1 MNLQSQIQEFYGKI
15 KFPGPYSIDDFEI
28 YKDGLFNPFLN
39 QYEKGIKN
47 SKNILDIGCGS
58 GMIVNLLAYR
68 NPSIQFD
75 ALDFSD
81 SIDYAIE
88 FKNKHN
94 IQNVNFHKVNFF
106 EYIAQDKYDCIICNG
121 VLHHMPEYTKAVIQ
135 INQLLK
141 ETGQLVVGLYNPYG
155 KLAKKFFPVEYV
167 NQTLFLDQEAV
178 PFELTFSHQQ
188 VKELFNQ
195 YQLVDVYP
203 GINKKFVDLI
213 NLFNYTN
220 GGLTIYT
227 FKKSAV
233 L

>member
-1 MNLQSQIQEFYGKI
+1 MSIESQIQEFYGKI
-15 KFPGPYSIDDFEI
+15 KFPGPYMINDFEI

-39 QYEKGIKN
+39 QYEEGIKN

-58 GMIVNLLAYR
+58 GMVVNLLAYR
-68 NPSIQFD
+68 NPNIQFD

-106 EYIAQDKYDCIICNG
+106 EYLAQDKYDSIICNG
-121 VLHHMPEYTKAVIQ
+121 VLHHMPEYTKAITQ

-141 ETGQLVVGLYNPYG
+141 ENGQLVVGLYNPYG
-155 KLAKKFFPVEYV
+155 KLAKKFFPVSYV
-167 NQTLFLDQEAV
+167 NQTLFLDQEHV
-178 PFELTFSHQQ
+178 PFELTFSFQQ
-188 VKELFNQ
+188 VKELFKYYTLEKVYPSVFNK
-195 YQLVDVYP
+195 LVD
-203 GINKKFVDLI
+203 LT
-213 NLFNYTN
+213 NLFNYNN

-227 FKKSAV
+227 FRKV

>member
-1 MNLQSQIQEFYGKI
+1 MSVESQIQAFYGKI
-15 KFPGPYSIDDFEI
+15 KFPGPYTIDDFEI
-28 YKDGLFNPFLN
+28 YNDGLFNPFLN
-39 QYEKGIKN
+39 QYEKGIKDF
-47 SKNILDIGCGS
+47 KNILDIGCGS

-68 NPSIQFD
+68 NPDIQFD

-88 FKNKHN
+88 FKTKHN

-106 EYIAQDKYDCIICNG
+106 KYVTQNKYDCIICNG
-121 VLHHMPEYTKAVIQ
+121 VLHHMPEYTKAVTQ
-135 INQLLK
+135 LNQLLK
-141 ETGQLVVGLYNPYG
+141 ENGQLVVGLYNPYG
-155 KLAKKFFPVEYV
+155 KLAKKFFPVNYV
-167 NQTLFLDQEAV
+167 NQTLFLDQEHV
-178 PFELTFSHQQ
+178 PFELTFNYRQ

-195 YQLVDVYP
+195 YKLVDVYP
-203 GINKKFVDLI
+203 SIAKKFVDFT

-227 FKKSAV
+227 FKKSTK